1 LLSAEA
7 GAVIGLEEMFNLS
20 GVDAALSG
28 AALAAALAGLG
39 LLVGIASGMFGVGGA
54 FLMTP
59 MLAAIF
65 RIDYTL
71 AVGSG
76 LCCIIGTS
84 ASGLARHRR
93 LGNVAGRTVL
103 LLGAGSVV
111 GVLLGDVLHDAMKAW
126 LGANFTQVMHGLYI
140 ALLLTAAW
148 LVARPVSGHVGRH
161 FLQRLP
167 IGPRVDLPRAN
178 LRHVSVP
185 GLAGI
190 GLLAGMLAG
199 TLGTGGGVII
209 VPILIVLVGL
219 TPHLAVGTSLGVILP
234 TAIVGVLKK
243 GMGEGKVSLAIAMP
257 LLVGSTIG
265 VQIGAYICH
274 KLHAD
279 RLRRY
284 FAVLVLAVAAVVAA
298 RLAAELTGH

>member
-1 LLSAEA
+1 MLSAEA
-7 GAVIGLEEMFNLS
+7 GSVTGLEELFDLS

-28 AALAAALAGLG
+28 AALVAALAGLG
-39 LLVGIASGMFGVGGA
+39 LFVGMLSGIFGVGGG

-59 MLAAIF
+59 MLAVVF
-65 RIDYTL
+65 KIDYTL
-71 AVGSG
+71 AVGSD

-84 ASGLARHRR
+84 AGGLARHRR
-93 LGNVAGRTVL
+93 LGNVDGRAVM

-111 GVLLGDVLHDAMKAW
+111 GVLLGDVLHDAMQAW

-148 LVARPVSGHVGRH
+148 LVARPVSGYAGKHL
-161 FLQRLP
+161 LQRLP

-178 LRHVSVP
+178 LRQVSVP

-209 VPILIVLVGL
+209 VPILIGLVGL

-234 TAIVGVLKK
+234 TAIIGVAKK
-243 GMGEGKVSLAIAMP
+243 GMGEGKVSLAIAMS

-274 KLHAD
+274 RLHAD
-279 RLRRY
+279 RLRRC
-284 FAVLVLAVAAVVAA
+284 FAVLVLAVAAVVAV

>member
-1 LLSAEA
+1 MTGLAELF
-7 GAVIGLEEMFNLS
+7 GLS

-28 AALAAALAGLG
+28 AALVAALAGLG
-39 LLVGIASGMFGVGGA
+39 LVVGMISGIFGVGGG

-59 MLAAIF
+59 MLVGLF
-65 RIDYTL
+65 KIDYTL
-71 AVGSG
+71 AVGSD

-93 LGNVAGRTVL
+93 LGNVAGRTVV

-111 GVLLGDVLHDAMKAW
+111 GVLLGDALHDYMKAS
-126 LGANFTQVMHGLYI
+126 LGADFTRTMHGLYI

-148 LVARPVSGHVGRH
+148 LVARGPVTGHAGKH

-167 IGPRVDLPRAN
+167 IGPRVDLPKAR
-178 LRHVSVP
+178 LRQVSVP
-185 GLAGI
+185 GLVGI
-190 GLLAGMLAG
+190 GLFAGLLAG

-209 VPILIVLVGL
+209 VPLLIVLVGL

-234 TAIVGVLKK
+234 TAIVGVIRK
-243 GMGEGKVSLAIAMP
+243 GMGEGKVSLAIAMS

-265 VQIGAYICH
+265 VQIGAYIGH
-274 KLHAD
+274 RLHAD

-284 FAVLVLAVAAVVAA
+284 FAVLVLVVAA
-298 RLAAELTGH
+298 FVVYKLVSGSNGH

>member
-1 LLSAEA
+1 MT
-7 GAVIGLEEMFNLS
+7 GLEELLGLG
-20 GVDAALSG
+20 GVDAVLSG
-28 AALAAALAGLG
+28 AALVAALAGLG

-59 MLAAIF
+59 MLATIF

-93 LGNVAGRTVL
+93 LGNVAGRAVM

-111 GVLLGDVLHDAMKAW
+111 GVLLGDMLHDAMKAW
-126 LGANFTQVMHGLYI
+126 LGADFTQVMHGLYI

-148 LVARPVSGHVGRH
+148 LVARGPVTGHADKH

-167 IGPRVDLPRAN
+167 VGPRVDLPRAN

-190 GLLAGMLAG
+190 GLLAGLLAG
-199 TLGTGGGVII
+199 TMGTGGGVII

-234 TAIVGVLKK
+234 TAIVGVVKK
-243 GMGEGKVSLAIAMP
+243 GMGEGKVSLAIAMS

-274 KLHAD
+274 RLHAD

-298 RLAAELTGH
+298 RLVSELTGH

>member
-1 LLSAEA
+1 VTGIEELFGLG
-7 GAVIGLEEMFNLS
+7 GADAVLS
-20 GVDAALSG
+20 GTALV
-28 AALAAALAGLG
+28 AALAGLG

-84 ASGLARHRR
+84 AGGLARHRR
-93 LGNVAGRTVL
+93 QGNVAGRTVL
-103 LLGAGSVV
+103 LLGAGSIV
-111 GVLLGDVLHDAMKAW
+111 GVLLGDILHDAMKIW
-126 LGANFTQVMHGLYI
+126 LGAGFTQVMHGLYI

-148 LVARPVSGHVGRH
+148 LVARGPVTGHAGKN

-167 IGPRVDLPRAN
+167 IGPRVDLPKAG
-178 LRHVSVP
+178 LRQVSVP

-190 GLLAGMLAG
+190 GLFAGLLAG

-209 VPILIVLVGL
+209 VPILIALVGL

-234 TAIVGVLKK
+234 TAIIGVIKK
-243 GMGEGKVSLAIAMP
+243 GMGEGKVSLAIAVP
-257 LLVGSTIG
+257 LLVGSTVG

-284 FAVLVLAVAAVVAA
+284 FALLVLAVAAIVVA
-298 RLAAELTGH
+298 RLAAGLTGH